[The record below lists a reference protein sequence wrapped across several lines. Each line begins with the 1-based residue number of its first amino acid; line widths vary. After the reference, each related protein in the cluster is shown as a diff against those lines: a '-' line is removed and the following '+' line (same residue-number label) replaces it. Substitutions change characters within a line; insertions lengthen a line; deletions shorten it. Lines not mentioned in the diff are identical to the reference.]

1 MKILAIQNRMGIGD
15 TVIFLP
21 FIKALYKKFN
31 SPISL
36 LVKESSKADQYLN
49 NSDYIN
55 EIIILDRKNNS
66 NGKHDGILGS
76 LNLIKD
82 LKRPSKP
89 PLLSVLCQI
98 CRKIGSEMPDH
109 FKKVI
114 EWSIEISDH
123 NTKWDAHLIC
133 AEALN
138 IDKIPLSPIHGTTLF
153 DVLVVHK
160 ELFLGF
166 D

>member
-1 MKILAIQNRMGIGD
+1 MLKRPITPIEE
-15 TVIFLP
+15 FE
-21 FIKALYKKFN
+21 KALHKADLTKEDHELIDYIRYTSVFTQP
-31 SPISL
+31 S
-36 LVKESSKADQYLN
+36 LVK
-49 NSDYIN
+49 
-55 EIIILDRKNNS
+55 
-66 NGKHDGILGS
+66 
-76 LNLIKD
+76 D
-82 LKRPSKP
+82 LRRPSKP
-89 PLLSVLCQI
+89 PLLTVLCQI

-109 FKKVI
+109 FKTVI
-114 EWSIEISDH
+114 DWSIQMSEH

-138 IDKIPLSPIHGTTLF
+138 IDRVPLTPSNGTSLF

>member
-1 MKILAIQNRMGIGD
+1 M
-15 TVIFLP
+15 
-21 FIKALYKKFN
+21 IKRPITPIKEFEIALD
-31 SPISL
+31 
-36 LVKESSKADQYLN
+36 KADLTEKDHELI
-49 NSDYIN
+49 DYI
-55 EIIILDRKNNS
+55 RYTS
-66 NGKHDGILGS
+66 VFTQPS
-76 LNLIKD
+76 LVKD

-89 PLLSVLCQI
+89 PLLTVLCQT

-114 EWSIEISDH
+114 DWSMQISEH

-138 IDKIPLSPIHGTTLF
+138 VDNIPISPAYGTSLF

-166 D
+166 N

>member
-1 MKILAIQNRMGIGD
+1 MYQNQIVMKNNKIQRPVTPLEEFEIALN
-15 TVIFLP
+15 
-21 FIKALYKKFN
+21 KAELSDKDYEL
-31 SPISL
+31 I
-36 LVKESSKADQYLN
+36 
-49 NSDYIN
+49 DYI
-55 EIIILDRKNNS
+55 RYTS
-66 NGKHDGILGS
+66 VFTQPS
-76 LNLIKD
+76 LVKD

-89 PLLSVLCQI
+89 PLLTNLCQI

-114 EWSIEISDH
+114 DWSIQISDH
-123 NTKWDAHLIC
+123 NTKWDSHLIC

-138 IDKIPLSPIHGTTLF
+138 VDKIPISPSYETSLF

-166 D
+166 N